1 MKPTTEDK
9 KDLTVTIP
17 RASLLLYTGFIA
29 LAAVSFYLAIVEA
42 DTAYT
47 GYIWKY
53 STQYIYKTALY
64 AITMFIAA
72 LFLAQSSLLLI
83 RRKPYGSIPGLF
95 GCLILVAFPAYLL
108 AVDPEHAVP
117 LAILIIPALLFILFC
132 ILLLRKKKR
141 SDAPPEPDQ
150 SKQHEPGER

>member
-1 MKPTTEDK
+1 MKPAIENK
-9 KDLTVTIP
+9 KDLTITLP
-17 RASLLLYTGFIA
+17 RASLLLYSGFIA
-29 LAAVSFYLAIVEA
+29 LSAVSLYLAFVEA

-53 STQYIYKTALY
+53 STQYIYKTSLY
-64 AITMFIAA
+64 AVTMFIAA

-83 RRKPYGSIPGLF
+83 RRRPYASLPGLF

-117 LAILIIPALLFILFC
+117 LAILIIPAILLILFC
-132 ILLLRKKKR
+132 VLLQRGKNK
-141 SDAPPEPDQ
+141 SDTPPEPDKT
-150 SKQHEPGER
+150 KQHEPGKR